1 MAVLDTDHNGC
12 SSSVIITS
20 QPSTATKRNS
30 AVVIA
35 EDKRTGKTLRCDVF
49 LDTVTSVAMKTRT
62 RTINKGDEELLE
74 IQGFDSLGNVFS
86 SLEGLIFQWT
96 FTPSAES
103 ASSFPA
109 LKVIPFSESTISVSP
124 VLEELEARNIQS
136 SSVLV
141 QGADIGQV
149 DVSARLVNHGTAV
162 APVTVQMAILQPL
175 HLEPVT
181 PLYLTPD
188 TVFNYTLYTRKKD
201 LQMLVTMPD
210 PRYKWRSSD
219 ARVASVDERGRVHT
233 KALGNTQVSVSFGV
247 ATPSFAD
254 AGASRWVFV
263 VEPASLTLRI
273 TPANESDTNS
283 LIAIGSKVLIQGQPY
298 RFDVEMFDAD
308 LHKVDVTSHT
318 VFELAF
324 DTKFFEAQSHTANH
338 EHSVMKTRELTGT
351 TTVTVRVKSI
361 AGKPPKRPLVAS
373 QEILVTAPV
382 RVEPT
387 EILLPYV
394 AGGEPHQLALRAS
407 GGSGEYKW
415 AVGDNLVASVSPAG
429 VVSAL
434 ARGATQVTVVDAR
447 NKFNVAHASLRV
459 AEPASLSFVPHP
471 VEVKE
476 GESLALE
483 IVAKDHDGNP
493 FANCTALPF
502 TWTLDPP
509 ESVPA
514 APFVLDSI
522 DVSLSQQ
529 LSQQQQQQQ
538 QQRKPLTAG
547 ACMVRTLHS
556 RAAGQTAVAVSLPG
570 KRYVPIETRIFAFKP
585 LRIVTPQPPAP
596 VAPGSSLTY
605 VLAGGPAPWYLDPS
619 AFEESCTAAKPSAV
633 RVRTPGPAHRGQ
645 FIATCASYSRQ
656 QLTFTAGNKPRQALQ
671 FPATSTVNTTFDCV
685 EPYRLLLRPVGEDH
699 VPEAVLRPAAN
710 KPSTEKGNEE
720 NSATC
725 ASMLGT
731 FVDDMVQLSEG
742 APLPEVYHLRYNQT
756 YRLSAVLVDAAG
768 HAFANAS
775 SVHIEWAAS
784 TVVGADG
791 RAVIAARWDGT
802 NATERELKLLPVE
815 GTVHVRVAATGYNS
829 AHMQGLSVPK
839 LGSPLL
845 ARNIRLVLHR
855 NVEVV
860 PAAVSIVNHPRNSLV
875 LEARHGSGNYIFSV
889 DDARVATIEHAA
901 GTATARLVPRRP
913 GTVRVTVTDAC
924 LSHSEPAV
932 ATVHVADVE
941 TLELAVPDLLQLGET
956 TTLVVTA
963 LDPTGTP
970 FDPSQYQFLNIRVG
984 VDNAGLTLED
994 SAVPGR
1000 YVMRGAAVG
1009 ASALTATLVC
1019 ETGKVVTSNP
1029 AQVYVFAPFAL
1040 HPARVHLVPG
1050 ARYHLRWTGGPP
1062 VRHDIAFASAD
1073 GGVVAVDGDALGMIT
1088 AGAVGSTTVTATIS
1102 ATHSLTH
1109 ERLVFGRATVE
1120 VSVQHLR
1127 GLRLRS
1133 ATNRLVIGGEE
1144 TVWVEGYG
1152 AGETP
1157 LTLAGVGIR
1166 FAWTAGDP
1174 HVVSLRGAYEEAGYA
1189 LEDEAS
1195 AFSARVVA
1203 RSPGQTAVTVAV
1215 AALPPSLPAALY
1227 KGLSATL
1234 QVGVAEPLRILA
1246 PAPALLLPPHARL
1259 AVRTN
1264 KDGAARLRYTLVA
1277 THDAPIARVSA
1288 QGVVETL
1295 SAFGS
1300 AVVVVH
1306 DVDAGETASIMVTVK
1321 PVAQLQLVPAPGGG
1335 AGRDIPVGAS
1345 MQFQTVL
1352 RDDVGLPFH
1361 ALPRGTGPGSAPV
1374 LTVETNFPDTI
1385 AVTRGAD
1392 NTTVTVKALRPG
1404 QPVLH
1409 AALAA
1414 NPAIEDYLRVYVG
1427 HMVEPLNPIVHCGGS
1442 VAFHTSFDHAAAA
1455 ARGSRRVWS
1464 AEDPAVVRIDA
1475 QNGVARAATQPGST
1489 TVYYKGAVFAFTQV
1503 RVERVARVD
1512 MDDNNGASPVVILG
1526 AVPSRVSDRAAST
1539 TGSATATGAGTTT
1552 NKLHLSFYAK
1562 SGEKF
1567 TRALTPSIASTGSGS
1582 GTSNNGLRPQIN
1594 HNFQVQC
1601 SVVERAWATAQ
1612 AVVESSTGETYCQVQ
1627 PAASVPT
1634 GSPSAPD
1641 TLTVRVAVTDTAGS
1655 YAVENTF
1662 HVKFLPRFVVVG
1674 DRARAAPARSVTL
1687 TTQATHQTLTVLF
1700 PAATLTVVPT
1710 DSSLVSVTTVAP
1722 GTYDID
1728 VQPTARGASF
1738 TTTVELRDS
1747 ASGQAENVTV
1757 LYRYQTEPA
1766 PRDRDREH
1774 EHRHGRAWDGA
1785 GTIVDGG
1792 DAEPA
1797 GKGGRSPVVFYLVI
1811 LSVVLITISAIVLR
1825 SSNDEA
1831 APPLVSPQASFA
1843 GSMSGGYDNHARS
1856 AMFGA
1861 NQVLPPVSSY

>member
-1 MAVLDTDHNGC
+1 M
-12 SSSVIITS
+12 
-20 QPSTATKRNS
+20 
-30 AVVIA
+30 VIA

-188 TVFNYTLYTRKKD
+188 TEFNYTLYTRKKD
-201 LQMLVTMPD
+201 LQMLVSMPD
-210 PRYKWRSSD
+210 PRYKWKSSE
-219 ARVASVDERGRVHT
+219 AKVASVDARGRVHT

-308 LHKVDVTSHT
+308 LHKIDVTSHT
-318 VFELAF
+318 VFDLSF
-324 DTKFFEAQSHTANH
+324 DTKFFDEQSHSANH
-338 EHSVMKTRELTGT
+338 EHSVMKTRDLTGAT
-351 TTVTVRVKSI
+351 VVTVRVKSI
-361 AGKPPKRPLVAS
+361 AGKPPKRALVAS

-387 EILLPYV
+387 EILLPHV
-394 AGGEPHQLALRAS
+394 PGGEPHQLALRAT

-429 VVSAL
+429 VVTAL
-434 ARGATQVTVVDAR
+434 ARGTTQVSVVDAR
-447 NKFNVAHASLRV
+447 NQFNVAHARLRV
-459 AEPASLSFVPHP
+459 AEPASLSFAPHA

-483 IVAKDHDGNP
+483 IIAKDHDGNP

-502 TWTLDPP
+502 SWTLDPP
-509 ESVPA
+509 EALPS
-514 APFVLDSI
+514 APFVLEGADIQTQAQSH
-522 DVSLSQQ
+522 SLHNPHSAH
-529 LSQQQQQQQ
+529 SAP
-538 QQRKPLTAG
+538 RTAG
-547 ACMVRTLHS
+547 ACMTRTLLS
-556 RAAGQTAVAVSLPG
+556 RSFGQTSVTVSLPG
-570 KRYVPIETRIFAFKP
+570 KRHTPIETRIFAYKS

-605 VLAGGPAPWYLDPS
+605 HLAGGPAPWYLDPS
-619 AFEESCTAAKPSAV
+619 AFEENITATKPSAV
-633 RVRTPGPAHRGQ
+633 RVRTPGPAHHGQ
-645 FIATCASYSRQ
+645 FIATCTGYSTQ

-671 FPATSTVNTTFDCV
+671 FPARSSVSTTFSCV
-685 EPYRLLLRPVGEDH
+685 EPHRLLLRPLDDDGHVLPAPSAAASAGTGAEGGSKPGEGS
-699 VPEAVLRPAAN
+699 AA
-710 KPSTEKGNEE
+710 
-720 NSATC
+720 C

-731 FVDDMVQLSEG
+731 FVDDVVQLSEG

-756 YRLSAVLVDAAG
+756 YRLGAVLVDAAG

-775 SVHIEWAAS
+775 SVRIDWSAS
-784 TVVGADG
+784 TVVDAKG

-802 NATERELKLLPVE
+802 NATARELKLLPVE
-815 GTVHVRVAATGYNS
+815 GTVEVRVAATGYDS
-829 AHMQGLSVPK
+829 AYMQGMSTPRLA
-839 LGSPLL
+839 SPLL
-845 ARNIRLVLHR
+845 TRSVRLVLHR
-855 NVEVV
+855 NVEVA
-860 PAAVSIVNHPRNSLV
+860 PAAVSIVNHPRNSLT
-875 LEARHGSGNYIFSV
+875 LEAWHGSGNYIFAV
-889 DDARVATIEHAA
+889 DDATVATVEHVA
-901 GTATARLVPRRP
+901 GAATARLVPRRP

-924 LSHSEPAV
+924 LSHSAPAV

-941 TLELAVPDLLQLGET
+941 TLVLAVPDLLQIGDKT
-956 TTLVVTA
+956 TVEVTA

-970 FDPSQYQFLNIRVG
+970 FAPSQYQYLNIHVG
-984 VDNAGLTLED
+984 VDNAGLTLVD
-994 SAVPGR
+994 NTVPGR
-1000 YVMRGAAVG
+1000 YVMRGSALG
-1009 ASALTATLVC
+1009 ASALTASLVC
-1019 ETGKVVTSNP
+1019 QTGKVVTSNP
-1029 AQVYVFAPFAL
+1029 AQVYVFAPFAV
-1040 HPARVHLVPG
+1040 HPTQVNLVPG
-1050 ARYHLRWTGGPP
+1050 ARYHIRWTGGPP

-1073 GGVVAVDGDALGMIT
+1073 AAVAAVDGDALGMIA
-1088 AGAVGSTTVTATIS
+1088 AGAVGRTTVTATIS

-1109 ERLVFGRATVE
+1109 ERIVFGRATVE

-1133 ATNRLVIGGEE
+1133 ATNRLVLGGEE
-1144 TVWVEGYG
+1144 SVWVEGYG

-1166 FAWTAGDP
+1166 FQWTAGDP
-1174 HVVSLRGAYEEAGYA
+1174 HVVSLRGSYDENGYA

-1195 AFSARVVA
+1195 AFRARVVA
-1203 RSPGQTAVTVAV
+1203 RSPGQTAVTVAI
-1215 AALPPSLPAALY
+1215 AALPAGLPQALY
-1227 KGLSATL
+1227 KSLSATL
-1234 QVGVAEPLRILA
+1234 QVAVAEPLRILA

-1277 THDAPIARVSA
+1277 ATATPTEAPVARISA

-1300 AVVVVH
+1300 AAVVVH
-1306 DVDAGETASIMVTVK
+1306 DLDAGETASVMLTVK
-1321 PVAQLQLVPAPGGG
+1321 PVAQLQLVPAAGS
-1335 AGRDIPVGAS
+1335 GRDIPVGAS
-1345 MQFQTVL
+1345 MQFQAVL

-1361 ALPRGTGPGSAPV
+1361 AVPLGSGRGGSSSSSGSGSGSDGSAPV
-1374 LTVETNFPDTI
+1374 LNIETNFPDMI
-1385 AVTRGAD
+1385 AVTKGTD

-1414 NPAIEDYLRVYVG
+1414 NPSVEDYLRVYVG
-1427 HMVEPLNPIVHCGGS
+1427 HMVEPLNPIVHSGGA
-1442 VAFHTSFDHAAAA
+1442 VAFHTSFDQTAAAA
-1455 ARGSRRVWS
+1455 GGRGSRRVWS
-1464 AEDPAVVRIDA
+1464 SEDPALVKIDA
-1475 QNGVARAATQPGST
+1475 QTGVAKAATQAGAT

-1503 RVERVARVD
+1503 RVEKVARID
-1512 MDDNNGASPVVILG
+1512 MDDNNGASPVV
-1526 AVPSRVSDRAAST
+1526 V
-1539 TGSATATGAGTTT
+1539 TGAAAAAAAAAAKGAADKGAGATTT

-1562 SGEKF
+1562 TGERF
-1567 TRALTPSIASTGSGS
+1567 TRALTPSAAAAAIASARGSSSGSGS
-1582 GTSNNGLRPQIN
+1582 GSSSNNLRPQIN

-1601 SVVERAWATAQ
+1601 SVAERAWATAQ
-1612 AVVESSTGETYCQVQ
+1612 AVVESTTGETYCQVT
-1627 PAASVPT
+1627 PAANVPT
-1634 GSPSAPD
+1634 GSPSAPE
-1641 TLTVRVAVTDTAGS
+1641 TLTVRVTVTDTAGS
-1655 YAVENTF
+1655 YTAENTF
-1662 HVKFLPRFVVVG
+1662 HVKFLPRFIVVG
-1674 DRARAAPARSVTL
+1674 DRARHTPARSVTL
-1687 TTQATHQTLTVLF
+1687 TTLETHQTLTVLF

-1710 DSSLVSVTTVAP
+1710 DSNLVSVTTVAP

-1728 VQPTARGASF
+1728 VQPTARAAPF

-1747 ASGQAENVTV
+1747 ASGQAENITV
-1757 LYRYQTEPA
+1757 FYRYQTEPA
-1766 PRDRDREH
+1766 PPQSRGWDN
-1774 EHRHGRAWDGA
+1774 GRV
-1785 GTIVDGG
+1785 VDDAG
-1792 DAEPA
+1792 DADVA
-1797 GKGGRSPVVFYLVI
+1797 RKGGRNSVVFYLVI
-1811 LSVVLITISAIVLR
+1811 LSVVLITVSAIVLR
-1825 SSNDEA
+1825 SSSDD
-1831 APPLVSPQASFA
+1831 APQPLVSPPASFA
-1843 GSMSGGYDNHARS
+1843 GSMSGGYDNPTTRS
-1856 AMFGA
+1856 AMFNA
-1861 NQVLPPVSSY
+1861 NNVLPPVSSY